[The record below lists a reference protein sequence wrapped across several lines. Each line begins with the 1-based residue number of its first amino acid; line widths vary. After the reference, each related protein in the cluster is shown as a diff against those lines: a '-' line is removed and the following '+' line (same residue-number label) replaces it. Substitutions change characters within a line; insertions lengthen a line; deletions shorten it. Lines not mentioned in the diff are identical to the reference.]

1 MSARRPCPSLRPR
14 LSGRSTSVRRAAV
27 PEAAVLVAAVPEV
40 VVPEVVAPEV
50 AVLVAAAP
58 VVAAP
63 EVVAPEV
70 AVLVP
75 VVAAPEVAVLEP
87 VVVMAPLEA
96 LALAAPGR
104 VAQAQVLEA
113 RVQAD
118 RAVRLR
124 AAQPT
129 LAPECPIW
137 VVPLVPASRRD
148 QARPAL
154 AQPPPTGRRRLR
166 AAGIRGGIMEAERSR
181 RGLAPT
187 RCARSTS
194 TAIVTRAR
202 QIA

>member
-1 MSARRPCPSLRPR
+1 
-14 LSGRSTSVRRAAV
+14 
-27 PEAAVLVAAVPEV
+27 
-40 VVPEVVAPEV
+40 
-50 AVLVAAAP
+50 

-87 VVVMAPLEA
+87 VVVMAPLEVVA

-129 LAPECPIW
+129 LAPEYPIW

-166 AAGIRGGIMEAERSR
+166 AAGTRGGIMEAERSR